1 MTGEKVNSIV
11 KGIAIIVRRLRTQG
25 LWVTLQWLWGRGL
38 PFVTGVP
45 LARFSR
51 ITPQV
56 WVGPQY
62 RWWGKRALERQG
74 LTAGV
79 NLRIE
84 YDDAAHGLALTN
96 YCHLPTVDDAAIAPE
111 HFDKGVNFIRDQVAQ
126 GGKVYIHCKAGV
138 GRAPTMAAAYF
149 IAEGMTTDE
158 AINLI
163 KQARPF
169 ITITPAQMEALRVY
183 EERRKANG

>member
-1 MTGEKVNSIV
+1 MTGEKVNSII

-45 LARFSR
+45 LARFSQ
-51 ITPQV
+51 ITPQI

-62 RWWGKRALERQG
+62 RRWGKRALERQG

-84 YDDAAHGLALTN
+84 YDDAAHGLALAN

-111 HFDKGVNFIRDQVAQ
+111 HFDKGVNFIREQVAQ
-126 GGKVYIHCKAGV
+126 DGKVYIHCKAGV
-138 GRAPTMAAAYF
+138 GRAPTLAAAYF
-149 IAEGMTTDE
+149 IAAGMTTD
-158 AINLI
+158 AAVDLI

-169 ITITPAQMEALRVY
+169 ITITLPQMAALRGY
-183 EERRKANG
+183 EARQQG

>member
-1 MTGEKVNSIV
+1 MTGEKVNSFV
-11 KGIAIIVRRLRTQG
+11 KGIDIIVRRLRTQG

-38 PFVTGVP
+38 PFVTGMP

-62 RWWGKRALERQG
+62 RRWGKRALERQG
-74 LTAGV
+74 LTADV

-84 YDDAAHGLALTN
+84 YDDAAHGLALAN

-111 HFDKGVNFIRDQVAQ
+111 HFDKGADFIRDQVAQ

-158 AINLI
+158 AIALI
-163 KQARPF
+163 KQTRPF
-169 ITITPAQMEALRVY
+169 ITITAPQMAALRVY
-183 EERRKANG
+183 EERRKQR

>member
-1 MTGEKVNSIV
+1 MNDIL
-11 KGIAIIVRRLRTQG
+11 KGVRIIWWRLRRQG

-45 LARFSR
+45 IARFSAV
-51 ITPQV
+51 TPQI

-62 RWWGKRALERQG
+62 RRWGKRSLERQG

-84 YDDAAHGLALTN
+84 YDDAAHGLALAN
-96 YCHLPTVDDAAIAPE
+96 YCHLPTVDDTAIAPE
-111 HFDKGVNFIRDQVAQ
+111 HFDLGVDFIRTQVAD

-149 IAEGMTTDE
+149 IAEGMSADA
-158 AINLI
+158 AIALI
-163 KQARPF
+163 EQTRPF
-169 ITITPAQMEALRVY
+169 ITIMPPQMEALRLY
-183 EERRKANG
+183 EARKKENG